1 MLNRRTFLKSFS
13 TTAAASMLPAG
24 IASTILK
31 DQWNTFNLDA
41 TISNDNSEVFWETI
55 KAQFHF
61 AEGVRYFNNA
71 SLGGASLPIRNATNT
86 FRDLLDGFPSKYM
99 WGGWD
104 EEKEATR
111 QAIANLFGADA
122 EEIAM
127 NHNTTEGMNIIARSF
142 NFRKKDE
149 VILANHEHS
158 SGTIPWMAWQ
168 VPKGVKLVRPVLP
181 ILPTDPNE
189 IVEIYRK
196 AITKRTKIISICH
209 GVNTNGMVLPIKA
222 ISEMAHQHGVLVA
235 VDGAQTMGMFNI
247 NLNELGCDFYTASA
261 HKWMFAPKGVGIF
274 YAKKGSQHYLKPLM
288 VARGYKDKS
297 IRRLE
302 NYNTRNL
309 PEVLGIGAAVEYH
322 NLIGSDKIHNRSYDL
337 KTYFRNAVEQNP
349 KLKLKTPA
357 HDALSCAI
365 QVVEVVGKDV
375 KDVKDQLFDKYG
387 IDCRPMSS
395 HDLNALRISLAI
407 YITKA
412 DIDYLINALDQ
423 IS

>member
-1 MLNRRTFLKSFS
+1 MHTRRTFLKSIS
-13 TTAAASMLPAG
+13 TAAASSILPAG
-24 IASTILK
+24 IASTILN
-31 DQWNTFNLDA
+31 DQWDIPSNV
-41 TISNDNSEVFWETI
+41 INDNSEAYWETI

-71 SLGGASLPIRNATNT
+71 SLGGSSLPIRNATNE

-111 QAIANLFGADA
+111 LAIAHLFGADT
-122 EEIAM
+122 EEIAI

-142 NFRKKDE
+142 DFKKKDE
-149 VILANHEHS
+149 IILGNHEHA

-168 VPKGVKLVRPVLP
+168 VSKGIRLVRPVLP
-181 ILPTDPNE
+181 ILPKDPSE

-209 GVNTNGMVLPIKA
+209 GVNTNGMVLPIKQ

-247 NLNELGCDFYTASA
+247 DLNDLGCDFYTASA
-261 HKWMFAPKGVGIF
+261 HKWLFASKGVGVF
-274 YAKKGSQHYLKPLM
+274 YARKESQHHLKPLM

-322 NLIGSDKIHNRSYDL
+322 NMIGADKIHNRSHEL
-337 KTYFRNAVEQNP
+337 KAYFRNAVEQNP
-349 KLKLKTPA
+349 KLRLKTPGH
-357 HDALSCAI
+357 HDLSCAI
-365 QVVEVVGKDV
+365 QVVEVIGQDV
-375 KDVKDQLFDKYG
+375 KVVKEQLFDKYG

-395 HDLNALRISLAI
+395 HGLNALRISLAI
-407 YITKA
+407 YITKS